1 MILNNTH
8 ISTDSSGREHLS
20 PRSSDFSFF
29 AQKGDVHQYIAAC
42 IPLHWHDHLEIYVQ
56 QMGLVQI
63 GIGEDCYILKPG
75 EGCFINSGVLHS
87 FTAIE
92 PDVCSYHSFLID
104 PGIIGGMPGSVFDTK
119 YMKPLIE
126 KGPAF
131 LAFSPE
137 MDKPYFTAFDKIFHL
152 CQQEP
157 SGYELKI
164 RNQLSDLIL
173 YLHEKSNI
181 LSSRRIPPLTDT
193 KMKQML
199 TWIDENLGNDISLN
213 DIATSTSICPRE
225 CQRIFRRY
233 LHYTPMDYLRH
244 RRLLRAASLLSS
256 TDLPI
261 TEIALECGFSS
272 PSYFSMQFKKLAGLT
287 PLEYRKTVSR
297 THAPGVPQ
305 SGICIE

>member
-1 MILNNTH
+1 MIANNDH
-8 ISTDSSGREHLS
+8 IFTDSNGREHLFPKS
-20 PRSSDFSFF
+20 RDFSFC
-29 AQKGDVHQYIAAC
+29 AQEGDVHQYIADC
-42 IPLHWHDHLEIYVQ
+42 IPFHWHDHFEIYVQ

-63 GIGEDCYILKPG
+63 GICEDNYILKPG

-92 PDVCSYHSFLID
+92 PDVCSYHSFVID

-119 YMKPLIE
+119 YVKPLIE

-137 MDKPYFTAFDKIFHL
+137 KDKPYFTAFDHMFHL

-157 SGYELKI
+157 SGYELKL

-173 YLHEKSNI
+173 YLHEKSNV
-181 LSSRRIPPLTDT
+181 LSSRRIPELTDT
-193 KMKQML
+193 RMKQML
-199 TWIDENLGNDISLN
+199 TWIDENLGNDISLE
-213 DIATSTSICPRE
+213 DIAASASICPRE

-233 LHYTPMDYLRH
+233 LHYTPMEFLRQ
-244 RRLLRAASLLSS
+244 RRLLHAAELLAS
-256 TDLPI
+256 TDRSI

-272 PSYFSMQFKKLAGLT
+272 PSYFSMQFKKLSGHT
-287 PLEYRKTVSR
+287 PLAYRETVNK
-297 THAPGVPQ
+297 
-305 SGICIE
+305 IN